1 MNVSTTVCT
10 ALLVP
15 FTTLCA
21 TFLAVFAELFA
32 TFFAVLAGPASTAPT
47 EMASA
52 RMIEKNAFIVLNN
65 SFLVARTRLPDG
77 SRVAAQKAFGAGP
90 ARIRTWDQGIMSP
103 LL

>member
-1 MNVSTTVCT
+1 VRT

-15 FTTLCA
+15 LTTLWPTFLAVCTLSFA
-21 TFLAVFAELFA
+21 TFLAVL
-32 TFFAVLAGPASTAPT
+32 TGPASIVPM

-52 RMIEKNAFIVLNN
+52 RIIEKNAFIVLNN
-65 SFLVARTRLPDG
+65 SFLTARMRLPDWLD
-77 SRVAAQKAFGAGP
+77 VAAPKAFGAGP